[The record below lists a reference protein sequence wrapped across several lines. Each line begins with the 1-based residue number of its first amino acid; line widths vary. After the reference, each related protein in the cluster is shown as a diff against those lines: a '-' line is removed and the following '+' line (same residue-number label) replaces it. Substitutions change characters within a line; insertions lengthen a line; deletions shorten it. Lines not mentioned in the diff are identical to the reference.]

1 MCLKEANV
9 EEAVNEVT
17 TLMVENDSE
26 MENAI

>member
-1 MCLKEANV
+1 MCLTEANV